1 MADKTNVTLKYPFT
15 TAAGQ
20 KVERLEFRRLTVKDL
35 RAANEQ
41 AAGSVVM
48 EELVLMSRSVGLVVE
63 DLESMD
69 IADYKAAQERFQ
81 QLSD

>member
-1 MADKTNVTLKYPFT
+1 MADKLNVTLKHPFI

-41 AAGSVVM
+41 ASGNAAV
-48 EELVLMSRSVGLVVE
+48 EELVLMSRSVGLVLE
-63 DLESMD
+63 DLDAMD
-69 IADYKAAQERFQ
+69 IADYKSAQEQFRL
-81 QLSD
+81 LSD

>member
-1 MADKTNVTLKYPFT
+1 MADKPHVTLKYPFT

-41 AAGSVVM
+41 ASGNAAV

-63 DLESMD
+63 DLDAMD
-69 IADYKAAQERFQ
+69 IADYKSAQEQFRL
-81 QLSD
+81 LSN

>member
-41 AAGSVVM
+41 ASGNAAV
-48 EELVLMSRSVGLVVE
+48 EELVLMSRSVGLVTE
-63 DLESMD
+63 DLDAMD

-81 QLSD
+81 KLSD

>member
-1 MADKTNVTLKYPFT
+1 MADKPHVTLKYPFT
-15 TAAGQ
+15 AGAGQ

-41 AAGSVVM
+41 AASNAAL

-63 DLESMD
+63 DLDAMD
-69 IADYKAAQERFQ
+69 IADYKSAQEQFRL
-81 QLSD
+81 LSD

>member
-1 MADKTNVTLKYPFT
+1 MADKPHVTLKYPFT

-35 RAANEQ
+35 RTANEQ
-41 AAGSVVM
+41 AAGNAAL

-63 DLESMD
+63 DLDAMD
-69 IADYKAAQERFQ
+69 IADYKSAQEQFRL
-81 QLSD
+81 LSD

>member
-1 MADKTNVTLKYPFT
+1 MADKTHVTLKHPFT

-41 AAGSVVM
+41 AAGNAAT
-48 EELVLMSRSVGLVVE
+48 EELVLMARSVGLVVE
-63 DLESMD
+63 DLDAMD
-69 IADYKAAQERFQ
+69 IADYKAAQESFRL
-81 QLSD
+81 LSD